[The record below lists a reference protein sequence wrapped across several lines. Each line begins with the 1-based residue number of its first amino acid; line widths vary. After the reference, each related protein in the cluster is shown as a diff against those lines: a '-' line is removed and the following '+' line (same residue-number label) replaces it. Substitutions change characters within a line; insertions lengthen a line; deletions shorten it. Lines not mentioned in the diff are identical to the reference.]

1 VVASVVCSI
10 GIRVTCEESGDG
22 PGDGSPLHALFFF
35 FSFQPFIFWINLYDL
50 YRLGKNLG
58 AFRHA

>member
-35 FSFQPFIFWINLYDL
+35 SFLLFSTFYFLD
-50 YRLGKNLG
+50 KSV
-58 AFRHA
+58 

>member
-35 FSFQPFIFWINLYDL
+35 SLFNLL
-50 YRLGKNLG
+50 FFG
-58 AFRHA
+58 